1 MMCVCV
7 CAQVCGCLSMSVSR
21 VGEMREKTILASV
34 SEVECVV
41 ADEV

>member
-1 MMCVCV
+1 MCVCM
-7 CAQVCGCLSMSVSR
+7 CAHVCGSLSVSVLG

-34 SEVECVV
+34 DEVECVI